1 MRDTP
6 GEDRRKDGS
15 AAARVEGWEIFMVG
29 EREALVGRANGRLGY
44 VLRTTLPGE
53 SREEL
58 DRLIEEDRRLAQA
71 GLVSLVAD
79 DGTISHKHVDEL
91 TPEDMPARRRAETA
105 RLDWLMERTDRRL
118 ELLGVKL
125 NRPGNTPY
133 GPGSS
138 ERMPLGDLAEGSP
151 GSPFRGTAGD

>member
-6 GEDRRKDGS
+6 GEDRRMDGS

-79 DGTISHKHVDEL
+79 DGTIDHKHVDEL

-133 GPGSS
+133 GPGPS
-138 ERMPLGDLAEGSP
+138 ERMPLGDVAERSP

>member
-1 MRDTP
+1 MRGSNTP
-6 GEDRRKDGS
+6 GQEDRGMAIS
-15 AAARVEGWEIFMVG
+15 ATARLQGWEMFMVG
-29 EREALVGRANGRLGY
+29 EREALVGRATGRLAY
-44 VLRTTLPGE
+44 ALRTTLPGE

-79 DGTISHKHVDEL
+79 EGTISYKPVDEL

-125 NRPGNTPY
+125 NRPSCTLNAA
-133 GPGSS
+133 SFQ
-138 ERMPLGDLAEGSP
+138 EHM
-151 GSPFRGTAGD
+151 PFRELR